1 MMAVSVVHGTSIVY
15 ATHPNY
21 ICVIPTLPRS
31 FGTRLDPNIIDE
43 IAEFSLKSVSAVP
56 VVTAVSVPQ

>member
-1 MMAVSVVHGTSIVY
+1 MIGTNIVY

-21 ICVIPTLPRS
+21 ICVIPAYPAR

-43 IAEFSLKSVSAVP
+43 IAEFSLKSASAVT